1 MLPRC
6 ARNEP
11 AQLLGADADLS
22 KLILWPHEAP
32 ALQSARAQPD
42 ACSVVDQYFEAIGT
56 LVGEEVGAVNGGAAA
71 EAAYNAGEQ
80 AVDAASHVGRL

>member
-11 AQLLGADADLS
+11 AQLALADADFP

-42 ACSVVDQYFEAIGT
+42 ACSVVDEDFEAVGA
-56 LVGEEVGAVNGGAAA
+56 LVGEEVGAVHLGTAR
-71 EAAYNAGEQ
+71 EAAH
-80 AVDAASHVGRL
+80 DAR